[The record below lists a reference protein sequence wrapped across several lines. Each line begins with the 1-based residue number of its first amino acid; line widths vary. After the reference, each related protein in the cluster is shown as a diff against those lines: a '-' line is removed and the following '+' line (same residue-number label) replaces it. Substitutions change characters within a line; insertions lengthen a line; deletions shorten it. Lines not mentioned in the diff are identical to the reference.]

1 MLGEWKHQ
9 EHKPGHVDWTD
20 YRTYDLIGSVDD
32 CAKARSKS
40 GNYCAMAAW
49 FLAAYLTLWEISQFH
64 WVKTE
69 ERYTVDHMLGD
80 RYKFGLNITFHALPC
95 DEVEVNCLDYTGEP
109 HLHLTDGIKKLQ
121 MRDGYVVSDK
131 NELPLPDG
139 KDVCLSCYEAGDEVK
154 EGDEETAEDLT
165 PEQLEMRKKEGP
177 DGEEHKKAGH
187 VGVKEVDGKKKR
199 CCNTCHQLRDAYS
212 QSGLEPR
219 QAKDQPQCRN
229 VGCRLEGSAEII
241 KVAGD
246 VRITAGTMIYEA
258 GKFYHDVD
266 TDDLVYY
273 GFNISHTI
281 HSIRFGHD
289 HGLEDVSMP
298 LDGYKAQQVQRFTS
312 FVYDVE
318 FVPTEYVGLTGT
330 KKHTHQYTE
339 KHYNTTLDVVNGQPE
354 GVPGLYLLYNF
365 SPLMLRSEQVVDSF
379 SRLFIT
385 LAIHLGGVFGLF
397 SLLDKVSGKFVRAG
411 PKNL

>member
-1 MLGEWKHQ
+1 MLGEWQHP
-9 EHKPGHVDWTD
+9 EAKPSKTNWSD
-20 YRTYDLIGSVDD
+20 YKTYDLIGHIDD
-32 CAKARSKS
+32 CAKARNPK

-49 FLAAYLTLWEISQFH
+49 FLAAYLTLWEISRFQ

-69 ERYTVDHMLGD
+69 EKYTVDHMIGD

-121 MRDGYVVSDK
+121 MRDGKVVNRKDL
-131 NELPLPDG
+131 LPLPEGD
-139 KDVCLSCYEAGDEVK
+139 DVCLSCFAAGDEVK
-154 EGDEETAEDLT
+154 PEDET
-165 PEQLEMRKKEGP
+165 PEPTKEQLAKRNQDGP

-187 VGVKEVDGKKKR
+187 VGVKTINGDKKR
-199 CCNTCHQLRDAYS
+199 CCNTCHQLRDAYAIA
-212 QSGLEPR
+212 GLEPR
-219 QAKDQPQCRN
+219 DAKNQPQCKN

-246 VRITAGTMIYEA
+246 VRITAGTMIHEA

-289 HGLEDVSMP
+289 HGLEEVSMP
-298 LDGYKAQQVQRFTS
+298 LDGHLALQDKRFTS

-318 FVPTEYVGLTGT
+318 FVPTEYVGLTGGT
-330 KKHTHQYTE
+330 KHTHQYTE
-339 KHYNTTLDVVNGQPE
+339 KHYNTTLDVINGQPE

-397 SLLDKVSGKFVRAG
+397 SLLDRLSGKLMKRG
-411 PKNL
+411 PKSL